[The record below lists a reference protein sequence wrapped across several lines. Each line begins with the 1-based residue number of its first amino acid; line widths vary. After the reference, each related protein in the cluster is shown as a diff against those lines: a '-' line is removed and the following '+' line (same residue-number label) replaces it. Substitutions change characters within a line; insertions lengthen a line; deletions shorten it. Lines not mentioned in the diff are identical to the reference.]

1 MNLITDAVGSLG
13 RVFVDAG
20 RVLANHWPQLIGLFL
35 LGWTGRLGFLW
46 LATVVSNVSPLAAI
60 FVVPLAPMS
69 TLLSL
74 VLMLRATAPSLP
86 AFAHLFDGLTRAA
99 RLRSDLATA
108 GQVLLPFLAVYAS
121 AGLLKED
128 VRVYLHDTTADEN
141 LNTAL
146 QNVDWGRAVYAEGWL
161 LFGLVVGALVAR
173 KIIALL
179 QLTKR
184 HLAWA
189 GVAAYIEVLWLMTLA
204 NTLAS
209 RIDEV
214 TAWVLSR
221 QAVAGVID
229 VYEAARAWLVS
240 IVGWADLALDAVA
253 SFLSGLG
260 SVVLVPVAWLAIG
273 AAVYGQKLSGKAIEV
288 ETHEEVTK
296 RLAKVP
302 NPVKRAVSQAVE
314 PVTTPVNNTL
324 GALGKIAAAG
334 VVPMVLFCVIF
345 VIANGLQSLA
355 ALGMRLVI
363 GPGEMLRQY
372 ALSPYYELAA
382 RLVYFSIVLALLAA
396 AVNAIVTAQQRD
408 AEVVEPAEA
417 AQAAD

>member
-99 RLRSDLATA
+99 RLRSDLAVA

-128 VRVYLHDTTADEN
+128 VRVYLHDTTADES

-146 QNVDWGRAVYAEGWL
+146 ANVDWGRALYAEGWVL
-161 LFGLVVGALVAR
+161 VALVVAALVAR
-173 KIIALL
+173 KVIALL
-179 QLTKR
+179 SLTQK

-204 NTLAS
+204 NSFAS

-214 TAWVLSR
+214 TAWVTSR

-229 VYEAARAWLVS
+229 AYEAARAWLVS
-240 IVGWADLALDAVA
+240 LVGWADAALNAVA
-253 SFLSGLG
+253 TFLSGLG

-273 AAVYGQKLSGKAIEV
+273 AAVYGQKLAGKAIEV

-296 RLAKVP
+296 RLSKVP
-302 NPVKRAVSQAVE
+302 DPVKRVVSQAVE
-314 PVTTPVNNTL
+314 PVTTPVKNTL
-324 GALGKIAAAG
+324 GAIGKIAAAG

-345 VIANGLQSLA
+345 VVANGLQSLA
-355 ALGMRLVI
+355 ALGMRWVI

-372 ALSPYYELAA
+372 ALSPYYQMVS
-382 RLVYFSIVLALLAA
+382 RLVYFTIVLSLLAA
-396 AVNAIVTAQQRD
+396 AVNAIVTAQRRD
-408 AEVVEPAEA
+408 AAEAEAEA
-417 AQAAD
+417 ATA

>member
-146 QNVDWGRAVYAEGWL
+146 QNVDWGRALYAEGWVL
-161 LFGLVVGALVAR
+161 VALVVAALVAR
-173 KIIALL
+173 KVIALL
-179 QLTKR
+179 SLTQK

-204 NTLAS
+204 NSFAS

-214 TAWVLSR
+214 TAWVTSR

-229 VYEAARAWLVS
+229 AYEAARAWLVS
-240 IVGWADLALDAVA
+240 LVGWADAALNAVA
-253 SFLSGLG
+253 TFLSGLG

-273 AAVYGQKLSGKAIEV
+273 AAVYGQKLAGKAIEV

-296 RLAKVP
+296 RLSKVP
-302 NPVKRAVSQAVE
+302 DPVKRVVSQAVE
-314 PVTTPVNNTL
+314 PVTTPVKNTL
-324 GALGKIAAAG
+324 GAIGKIAAAG

-345 VIANGLQSLA
+345 VVANGLQSLA
-355 ALGMRLVI
+355 ALGMRWVI

-372 ALSPYYELAA
+372 ALSPYYQMVS
-382 RLVYFSIVLALLAA
+382 RLVYFTIVLSLLAA
-396 AVNAIVTAQQRD
+396 AVNAIVTAQRRD
-408 AEVVEPAEA
+408 AAEAEAEA
-417 AQAAD
+417 ATA

>member
-1 MNLITDAVGSLG
+1 MNLLTDAVASLG
-13 RVFVDAG
+13 RVFRDAG
-20 RVLANHWPQLIGLFL
+20 RVLANHWPQLVGLFL

-46 LATVVSNVSPLAAI
+46 LATLVSNISPLAAVLI
-60 FVVPLAPMS
+60 VPLAPMS

-86 AFAHLFDGLTRAA
+86 AFEHLFDGLTRGA
-99 RLRSDLATA
+99 RIRSDLAVA

-128 VRVYLHDTTADEN
+128 VRVYLHDTTADES

-146 QNVDWGRAVYAEGWL
+146 ANVDWGRALYAEGWVL
-161 LFGLVVGALVAR
+161 VALVVAALVAR
-173 KIIALL
+173 KVIALL
-179 QLTKR
+179 SLTQK

-204 NTLAS
+204 NSFAS

-214 TAWVLSR
+214 TAWVTSR

-229 VYEAARAWLVS
+229 AYEAARAWLVS
-240 IVGWADLALDAVA
+240 LVGWADAALNAVA
-253 SFLSGLG
+253 TFLSGLG

-273 AAVYGQKLSGKAIEV
+273 AAVYGQKLAGKAIEV

-296 RLAKVP
+296 RLSKVP
-302 NPVKRAVSQAVE
+302 DPVKRVVSQAVE
-314 PVTTPVNNTL
+314 PVTTPVKNTL
-324 GALGKIAAAG
+324 GAIGKIAAAG

-345 VIANGLQSLA
+345 VVANGLQSLA
-355 ALGMRLVI
+355 ALGMRWVI

-372 ALSPYYELAA
+372 ALSPYYQMVS
-382 RLVYFSIVLALLAA
+382 RLVYFTIVLSLLAA
-396 AVNAIVTAQQRD
+396 AVNAIVTAQRRD
-408 AEVVEPAEA
+408 AAEAEAEA
-417 AQAAD
+417 ATA